1 MVEINAT
8 KKTLISTKIAISYD
22 NEESFKVINKI
33 ITIFR
38 WLKINII
45 FEAIE
50 FGGDNYK
57 KNIKT
62 GITEDNL
69 SNLKNNCILINAS
82 FQELDYDK
90 NNGDVNVGS
99 YLDDALRNLI
109 TIKYFKQNL
118 FKAEKTKY
126 LLSQEDVIENNDYY
140 DNLIKEININ
150 NDENVLDKNISIN
163 DTPNLII
170 HIGSKYIIFDINHIL
185 DDKQI
190 IELII
195 KILIICNLQERANII
210 QGFNKIDE
218 LIIFLKKQNLKMME
232 ICKINYIQDVIY
244 KQQIISSN
252 NISNLKIEKNETQ
265 LEGLFLISEVVENI
279 KCKKIKLPENKEL
292 YRILCNIGDDL
303 IEVYPNINFWND
315 KILNPIIILKEKDNI
330 DVSFF

>member
-69 SNLKNNCILINAS
+69 SNLKHNCILINAS
-82 FQELDYDK
+82 FQELNYDK
-90 NNGDVNVGS
+90 NNGDIDVGI
-99 YLDDALRNLI
+99 YFDNALRNLI
-109 TIKYFKQNL
+109 KIKYFKQNL

-126 LLSQEDVIENNDYY
+126 LLSQEYVIENKDYY

-150 NDENVLDKNISIN
+150 NDKSVAGKNISIN

-170 HIGSKYIIFDINHIL
+170 HIGSKYIIFDIKQIL

-190 IELII
+190 IEIII
-195 KILIICNLQERANII
+195 KILTICNLQERANII

-218 LIIFLKKQNLKMME
+218 LIVFLKKQNLKMVQV
-232 ICKINYIQDVIY
+232 CKINYIQDLIY
-244 KQQIISSN
+244 KQNIDCN
-252 NISNLKIEKNETQ
+252 NISNLKIENNETH

-279 KCKKIKLPENKEL
+279 KYKKIKLPENKEL
-292 YRILCNIGDDL
+292 YRILCNIGGDL

-330 DVSFF
+330 NVSFF